1 MHGRPTLYKPQFCDE
16 VIALGKLGYCCYRIA
31 KAFGVSRRT
40 LYDWTKQHPEWKIA
54 FQLAR
59 DYTKAWLSEKM
70 VDNLDNKNFQGRMM
84 EFVVRFV
91 AFPVEYDSA
100 QIPGLAEAKT
110 IKEQSDA
117 VIAAL
122 GNQIISAKQAS
133 DTMDVILK
141 AATAIERTDTQ
152 ERVDALEAL
161 LKK

>member
-1 MHGRPTLYKPQFCDE
+1 MTGRPTLYKPQFCDE
-16 VIALGKLGYCCYRIA
+16 VILLGQKGYCCYRMA
-31 KAFGVSRRT
+31 EALGVSRHT
-40 LYDWTKQHPEWKIA
+40 LFDWKKQHPEWKIA
-54 FQLAR
+54 FQLAG
-59 DYTKAWLSEKM
+59 DYTKAWLSRKM
-70 VDNLDNKNFQGRMM
+70 IENLDNKNFQGRMM
-84 EFVVRFV
+84 EFVLHFV

-100 QIPGLAEAKT
+100 EIPGLAEAKT

-141 AATAIERTDTQ
+141 AVTAVEKTDTQ